1 MDNVNFSSEA
11 LLSNQGDMTS
21 FRYGNSNIRF
31 RTPKCLKRYTE
42 VKEWDNGYIV
52 VMADYEG
59 MGETEEYIDLL
70 PILKNLYINPETFLK
85 PIKTVKID
93 YHEEE
98 IKAVAEKAMM
108 IVCGYAFS
116 QTEEGFIRVVYL
128 HSPYHALV
136 MTSEG
141 EVTETNMDDIEIS
154 IVQKYWKR
162 NKKLM
167 EQAYA

>member
-1 MDNVNFSSEA
+1 MCAAYSTSHSYA
-11 LLSNQGDMTS
+11 LLNFLPLEKRLYLRITHRISRSLMYFNTLRNSD
-21 FRYGNSNIRF
+21 GNSNIRF

-93 YHEEE
+93 Y
-98 IKAVAEKAMM
+98 
-108 IVCGYAFS
+108 Y
-116 QTEEGFIRVVYL
+116 EGR
-128 HSPYHALV
+128 
-136 MTSEG
+136 
-141 EVTETNMDDIEIS
+141 
-154 IVQKYWKR
+154 R
-162 NKKLM
+162 N
-167 EQAYA
+167 